1 MQLMLVS
8 GMKSRPESGAATK
21 TVPYGSGWM
30 IIVKL
35 KNSTLGKYI
44 VFEGP
49 ILYSGTEITPD
60 FPVVGM
66 QQLTAL
72 LVSHRQRL
80 VSHHQRLVSPLSR
93 TQLPPVHDSLQ
104 SHPHHLPWTASDGW

>member
-21 TVPYGSGWM
+21 TVPCGLGWM

-80 VSHHQRLVSPLSR
+80 ASHHQRLLSR
-93 TQLPPVHDSLQ
+93 MQLLPVHDSLQ
-104 SHPHHLPWTASDGW
+104 SRPHHLPWTASDGW